1 MPKLSDLAK
10 SYLEHFDAIDAGWR
24 ALNADL
30 PLVVAAARDQL
41 AARGEPVAGGA
52 TWIERTWPSDATGMP
67 FTLRFHWGAGDP
79 HKVYFTL
86 NELNGR
92 DEVPEP
98 LRHLIDPVLLA
109 SWRGT
114 LPPVAFALLVAD
126 PVPGILAAWDLAIA
140 AVETARKSDAL
151 RERMD
156 AFALLTAVSNALGS
170 ASDRLAAQR
179 AQLNRRPGD
188 VAGEPGWPAHVQ
200 IDWLHQEHQYAW
212 SLVYVPEGP
221 RLWLVLYDG
230 RNLRRELPLA
240 TPVRYQDRFPILG
253 DFTSQLDAPPMEAA
267 GEIVAKWLALV
278 ETVAT

>member
-30 PLVVAAARDQL
+30 PQVMAAARDQL
-41 AARGEPVAGGA
+41 AARGEPVSGGA
-52 TWIERTWPSDATGMP
+52 TWIERTWPSDATGLP

-79 HKVYFTL
+79 LKTFFTL
-86 NELNGR
+86 NQLNGR

-98 LRHLIDPVLLA
+98 LRHLIDAGLLA
-109 SWRGT
+109 SWRGELPSVEFAT
-114 LPPVAFALLVAD
+114 LVESPVA
-126 PVPGILAAWDLAIA
+126 GIVAAWDLAIGTVEA
-140 AVETARKSDAL
+140 ARASEELAS
-151 RERMD
+151 RMA
-156 AFALLTAVSNALGS
+156 AFALLTAISNAMG
-170 ASDRLAAQR
+170 AATDRLAAHR

-200 IDWLHQEHQYAW
+200 VDWLHQEHQYAW
-212 SLVYVPEGP
+212 NLVYVPEGP

-240 TPVRYQDRFPILG
+240 TPVRYQDRFPILA
-253 DFTSQLDAPPMEAA
+253 DFSLHLAEDPLEAA
-267 GEIVAKWLALV
+267 AVIADRWLQLV
-278 ETVAT
+278 ETVAA